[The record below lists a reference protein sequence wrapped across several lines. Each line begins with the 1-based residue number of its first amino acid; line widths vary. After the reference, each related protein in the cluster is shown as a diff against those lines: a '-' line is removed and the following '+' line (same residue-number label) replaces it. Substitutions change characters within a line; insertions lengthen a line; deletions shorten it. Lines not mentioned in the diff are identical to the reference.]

1 MISRNLTNRYVIA
14 KIFHGFCFT
23 VAWSG
28 VLILGVL
35 LFHVTQEGIQW
46 LDLQFLSDFPS
57 RFPAKAGIHSALIG
71 TLWLISL
78 TALFSVPIGIGAG
91 LYLEEF
97 TKKNRIR
104 QFVDLNISNLAG
116 VPSIVYGMLGLVIF
130 VRWFEL
136 NQSVLAGSL
145 TMSLLI
151 LPVIII
157 STREALRAVPNTI
170 RQAAFA
176 LGATRW
182 QTIYAHVLPAAF
194 PGILTGIILALSRA
208 IGETAPLIMIGAL
221 TYVAFVPDGPMDDFT
236 ALPIQIFNWASR
248 PQQQFHELAAAGI
261 LVLLFVLL
269 LMNSIA
275 VFIRHRLEKKPMNA
289 NQLANVLSKKKKEVE
304 DKIVLQAHNLNISYD
319 NELAVKDVSIDIPE
333 HSITAIIGPSGCGK
347 STLLRSFNRM
357 NDFILGAGLEG
368 KVLYRGIDLYGK
380 DVDPVEVRRKIG
392 MVFQK
397 PNPFPKSIFDNIA
410 WGPLINGYPKKGIYE
425 LINTF
430 FWITIY

>member
-28 VLILGVL
+28 VLILGIL

-97 TKKNRIR
+97 TKKNRIC

-275 VFIRHRLEKKPMNA
+275 VFIRHRLEKK
-289 NQLANVLSKKKKEVE
+289 
-304 DKIVLQAHNLNISYD
+304 
-319 NELAVKDVSIDIPE
+319 
-333 HSITAIIGPSGCGK
+333 
-347 STLLRSFNRM
+347 NR
-357 NDFILGAGLEG
+357 
-368 KVLYRGIDLYGK
+368 
-380 DVDPVEVRRKIG
+380 
-392 MVFQK
+392 
-397 PNPFPKSIFDNIA
+397 
-410 WGPLINGYPKKGIYE
+410 
-425 LINTF
+425 
-430 FWITIY
+430 